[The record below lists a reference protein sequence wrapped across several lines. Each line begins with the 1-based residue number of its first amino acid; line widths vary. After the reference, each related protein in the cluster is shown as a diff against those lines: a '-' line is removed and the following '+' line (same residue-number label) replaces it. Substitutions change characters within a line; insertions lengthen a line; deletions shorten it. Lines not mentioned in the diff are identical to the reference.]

1 MHLIDVIFSGK
12 LRSAAASIRRPLPSP
27 RAKTVQTGMRSMI
40 VTVFRSRL
48 NPGVQ
53 EAYGPMAK
61 RMSEL
66 ARTIPGYISHKG
78 FVAEDGERVTIV
90 EFESEE
96 ALEEWRR
103 HAEHARAKRQGIISF
118 FSEYSFQICNVIRD
132 RAWTSKAS
140 RGASGNS
147 AAEAKRA
154 AEIKPKTTRRP
165 KATARPDAKAKP
177 AAGR

>member
-1 MHLIDVIFSGK
+1 
-12 LRSAAASIRRPLPSP
+12 
-27 RAKTVQTGMRSMI
+27 MRSMI

-53 EAYGPMAK
+53 EEYGPMAK
-61 RMSEL
+61 RMSDL
-66 ARTIPGYISHKG
+66 ARTIPGYVSHKG

-90 EFESEE
+90 EFESEG

-118 FSEYSFQICNVIRD
+118 FSEYSLQICNVIRD

-147 AAEAKRA
+147 AAEAKPVKEA
-154 AEIKPKTTRRP
+154 KPKATSKP
-165 KATARPDAKAKP
+165 IATARPGAKAKP
-177 AAGR
+177 AAGRKS